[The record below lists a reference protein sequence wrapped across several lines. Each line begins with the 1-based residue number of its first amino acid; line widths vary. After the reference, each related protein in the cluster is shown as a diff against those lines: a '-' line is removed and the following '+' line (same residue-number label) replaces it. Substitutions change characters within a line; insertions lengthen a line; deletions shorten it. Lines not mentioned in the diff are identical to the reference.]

1 MPSTFGPGL
10 AVDPVTLAP
19 VPNALIRVMDTEGNV
34 EYTTQDLQGT
44 TQPVLTDHRG
54 QYPQFQV
61 PESVPAA
68 LLVSPPYMQRIASLE
83 ALQRALESA
92 DRAEAAAASAAAIRD
107 GLETRVQNVE
117 ARLTALESAAGLGP
131 STPGDGQTP

>member
-34 EYTTQDLQGT
+34 EYATQDLQGT
-44 TQPVLTDHRG
+44 TQPVFTDHRG

-61 PESVPAA
+61 PESVPVA

-83 ALQRALESA
+83 ALQRASQALSVANAAMEK
-92 DRAEAAAASAAAIRD
+92 AE
-107 GLETRVQNVE
+107 Q
-117 ARLTALESAAGLGP
+117 ALAQSSGATGGGTSPTDQKGA
-131 STPGDGQTP
+131 